1 MYTATFGCIK
11 TITKSKTNSMK
22 INKEKLY
29 ELYMKWV
36 EEVTEDCDWKTSFG
50 PEEIVNAVATILEKN
65 TSLIDNEEEY
75 FMAFYLKPD
84 VRDGS
89 GLSFRLEKKSIRIE
103 LREKFMEKYGDRMK
117 LLKLTE
123 ADIDEFIRENQ

>member
-1 MYTATFGCIK
+1 
-11 TITKSKTNSMK
+11 MK

-36 EEVTEDCDWKTSFG
+36 EEVTEDCDWKSTFG

-65 TSLIDNEEEY
+65 PSLIDNEEEY
-75 FMAFYLKPD
+75 FIAFYLKPD

-103 LREKFMEKYGDRMK
+103 LREKFMEKYGDRQK

>member
-1 MYTATFGCIK
+1 
-11 TITKSKTNSMK
+11 MK
-22 INKEKLY
+22 INREKLY
-29 ELYMKWV
+29 KLYMKWV
-36 EEVTEDCDWKTSFG
+36 EEVTEECDWKTSFG
-50 PEEIVNAVATILEKN
+50 PEEIVNEIANIIEKN
-65 TSLIDNEEEY
+65 PSLIDNLNLEEY

-89 GLSFRLEKKSIRIE
+89 GLSFRMEKKSIRID

-123 ADIDEFIRENQ
+123 SDVNEFIRENQ

>member
-1 MYTATFGCIK
+1 
-11 TITKSKTNSMK
+11 MK

-29 ELYMKWV
+29 NLYMKWV
-36 EEVTEDCDWKTSFG
+36 EEVTEECDWKTSFG
-50 PEEIVNAVATILEKN
+50 PEEIVNAIANILEKN
-65 TSLIDNEEEY
+65 PSLIDNEEEY

-89 GLSFRLEKKSIRIE
+89 GLSFRMQKKSIRLE
-103 LREKFMEKYGDRMK
+103 LKEKFMEKYGDRMK
-117 LLKLTE
+117 GLKLTE